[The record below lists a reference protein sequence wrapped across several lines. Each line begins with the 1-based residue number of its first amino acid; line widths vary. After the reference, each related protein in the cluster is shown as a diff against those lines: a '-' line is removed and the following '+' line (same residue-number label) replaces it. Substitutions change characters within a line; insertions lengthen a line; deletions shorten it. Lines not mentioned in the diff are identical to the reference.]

1 MTKKV
6 FTNESLATFIEEIKS
21 YINNKTS
28 GLINSLNNYYTKT
41 EIDIM
46 ELITVEDIDEICG
59 KVVDGNLPQKDIDEL
74 MAQLQGG

>member
-1 MTKKV
+1 MANKKV

-28 GLINSLNNYYTKT
+28 DLINSLNNYYTKA

-59 KVVDGNLPQKDIDEL
+59 TIIQVADE
-74 MAQLQGG
+74 GVTF